1 MDAEQTLLEL
11 LALLEQRGV
20 EVRTEPFELPS
31 DRAGGLCRVEGHNRV
46 ILDARAS
53 TAERLRAL
61 LEAVEGLGL
70 RALGVS
76 GKDLSPSLLRLL
88 TQRGHMT
95 WPHPSEAPSISRAR
109 KKPSHE

>member
-1 MDAEQTLLEL
+1 MDAEETLLEL
-11 LALLEQRGV
+11 SRLLEERGV
-20 EVRTEPFELPS
+20 EVKSEPFQRPW

-46 ILDARAS
+46 ILDARAP

-61 LEAVEGLGL
+61 VEAVEGLGL
-70 RALGVS
+70 SALGVA

-109 KKPSHE
+109 KKPPHE